1 MKKKRASDEKFPQ
14 SAPLSPEVGGRAAHP
29 WGWVD
34 LRPWELNTGV
44 RVTCATIMLLAPY
57 ARTVMPRRPR
67 AEIFSHGSSAHGGG
81 HTHVSLQ
88 MIVSSG
94 PRAEYI
100 SNNL

>member
-57 ARTVMPRRPR
+57 ARTVMPRRAR
-67 AEIFSHGSSAHGGG
+67 AEIFSHGSSAQEGD
-81 HTHVSLQ
+81 THLAAND
-88 MIVSSG
+88 
-94 PRAEYI
+94 RK
-100 SNNL
+100 